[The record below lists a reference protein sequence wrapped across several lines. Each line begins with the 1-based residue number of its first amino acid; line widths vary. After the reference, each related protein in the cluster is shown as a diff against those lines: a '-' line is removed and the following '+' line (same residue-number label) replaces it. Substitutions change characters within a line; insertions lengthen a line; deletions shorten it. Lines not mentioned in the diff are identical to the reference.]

1 MGPREVVGGGS
12 GGASGSSSVGF
23 SSSFLPLLVRPVEKN
38 PSQFCHGARERESK
52 VRLTDVPF
60 LYSYHPI
67 EFRYK
72 LSPIREMDFA

>member
-1 MGPREVVGGGS
+1 MGPREVVGG

-23 SSSFLPLLVRPVEKN
+23 SSSFLPLLVGPVEKK
-38 PSQFCHGARERESK
+38 SQPVLPWGKGGRESK
-52 VRLTDVPF
+52 VRLADVPF
-60 LYSYHPI
+60 LYSYPPI